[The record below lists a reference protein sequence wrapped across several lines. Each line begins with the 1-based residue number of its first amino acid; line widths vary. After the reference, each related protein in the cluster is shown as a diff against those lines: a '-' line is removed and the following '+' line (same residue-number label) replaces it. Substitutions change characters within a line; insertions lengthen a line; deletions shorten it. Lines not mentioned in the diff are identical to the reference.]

1 MFDVMPGIQKAA
13 DEESNALAQD
23 RELISDFIM
32 ESRENLASIESQLL
46 ALEQHPDDRES
57 IHSIFRGFHAI
68 KGMAGFLECAAIQA
82 VVHDVETLLDRARDG
97 KVAFTPAVIDV
108 VLASVDY
115 LSGEVCRVER
125 ALRGGEWETSIDN
138 QALLVAVRG
147 LMEQALEGA
156 AAPAPAGRITAS
168 PSVSQSTV
176 DLSQAISGHEPT
188 EQEIAVKPAPEAKSE
203 KRAQTGDTRSVK
215 VDIAKLDYLLDMV
228 GEMVIAQSM
237 IRHDPEMEKVS
248 TPRLL
253 RNFSQLESIAERI
266 QKTAMS
272 MRVVPV
278 RVLFQKMAR
287 LVRDLSRKHGKQ
299 VDFETSGDDTELD
312 RNIVEELSGPLMH
325 MVRNAIDHG
334 IEAPEA
340 RRAAGKNPA
349 AKLLCSPA

>member
-1 MFDVMPGIQKAA
+1 M
-13 DEESNALAQD
+13 
-23 RELISDFIM
+23 
-32 ESRENLASIESQLL
+32 
-46 ALEQHPDDRES
+46 
-57 IHSIFRGFHAI
+57 
-68 KGMAGFLECAAIQA
+68 
-82 VVHDVETLLDRARDG
+82 
-97 KVAFTPAVIDV
+97 
-108 VLASVDY
+108 
-115 LSGEVCRVER
+115 
-125 ALRGGEWETSIDN
+125 
-138 QALLVAVRG
+138 
-147 LMEQALEGA
+147 
-156 AAPAPAGRITAS
+156 
-168 PSVSQSTV
+168 
-176 DLSQAISGHEPT
+176 SQAISGHEPT
-188 EQEIAVKPAPEAKSE
+188 EQEIGVKPAPEAKSE
-203 KRAQTGDTRSVK
+203 KRARAGDTRSVK

-237 IRHDPEMEKVS
+237 IRHDPEIEKVS

-287 LVRDLSRKHGKQ
+287 LVRDLSRKHRKQ

-312 RNIVEELSGPLMH
+312 RNIVEELSDPLMH